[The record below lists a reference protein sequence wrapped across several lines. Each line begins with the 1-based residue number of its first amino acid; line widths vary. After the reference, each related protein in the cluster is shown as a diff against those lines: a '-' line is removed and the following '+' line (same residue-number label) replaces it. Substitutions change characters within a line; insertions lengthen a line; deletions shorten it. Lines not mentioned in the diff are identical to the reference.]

1 MLINELR
8 GGASIGS
15 KKTAA
20 LVRILLEDYAASDVQ
35 MRPAIP
41 GGPNLHR
48 PLFILT
54 IKIRF
59 ITHQILLIYYNLIQL
74 LYYQFIII

>member
-20 LVRILLEDYAASDVQ
+20 LVRILFEDCAASDVL
-35 MRPAIP
+35 MRPTVP
-41 GGPNLHR
+41 GGPSLHR

-54 IKIRF
+54 II
-59 ITHQILLIYYNLIQL
+59 
-74 LYYQFIII
+74 

>member
-1 MLINELR
+1 MLQTRKKRKKLFVCMLINELR

-20 LVRILLEDYAASDVQ
+20 LVRILFEDCAASDVL
-35 MRPAIP
+35 MRPTIP
-41 GGPNLHR
+41 GGPSLHR

-54 IKIRF
+54 II
-59 ITHQILLIYYNLIQL
+59 
-74 LYYQFIII
+74 